1 MWIVTEIV
9 ESSGMGISYAYED
22 LVFLEH
28 NAFLLEFTASDKE
41 LLIHTNS
48 EAEADGVKDSIA
60 KLKSV
65 AGIHGMTLM
74 DGGLYTLTQAD
85 DENIQIEFFKSSQ
98 PNPVCK
104 FCCSI

>member
-1 MWIVTEIV
+1 MSLKPLGIVTEIL
-9 ESSGMGISYAYED
+9 ESAGMGISYAYED

-28 NAFLLEFTASDKE
+28 NAFLLEFTAGDKE

-48 EAEADGVKDSIA
+48 EAEAEGIKGSIA

-65 AGIHGMTLM
+65 AGLHGMTFT

-85 DENIQIEFFKSSQ
+85 DENIRIEFFKPSQ
-98 PNPVCK
+98 PGL
-104 FCCSI
+104 